1 MAPILM
7 NLHIIIFLWACWQ
20 TYEVHTKNEGAVKT
34 LQAKLKKSKKALKK
48 KQKDI
53 EVVKQ
58 YENQREEASKQFA
71 EVEAEFEVIRKKLPS
86 TFNHIENKQMF
97 IDIANK
103 LNVKKAI
110 VDDNKLK
117 EENRDFYFIKKYKL
131 SGAGTFLQF
140 LILLERVSES
150 ERLFNI
156 NSLTF
161 KEKPNS
167 ARGRFSIINSEIIVE
182 AYRYNE
188 KYKSKAENKAKS
200 GKKKK
205 KKKKKKRRRRKKK
218 K

>member
-7 NLHIIIFLWACWQ
+7 NLHIIIFLWGCWQ
-20 TYEVHTKNEGAVKT
+20 TYEVHTKNEGTVKV
-34 LQAKLKKSKKALKK
+34 LQNKLKKSKRDLKK
-48 KQKDI
+48 KEKDI
-53 EVVKQ
+53 EIVKQ
-58 YENQREEASKQFA
+58 YESQREEASKQFA

-86 TFNHIENKQMF
+86 TFNHNENKQMF
-97 IDIANK
+97 INLAEK
-103 LNVKKAI
+103 LNIKKAI

-131 SGAGTFLQF
+131 KGAGTFLQF

-188 KYKSKAENKAKS
+188 KYKSKAE
-200 GKKKK
+200 KKKK
-205 KKKKKKRRRRKKK
+205 KKKKKKRRRRRKKRK
-218 K
+218 